1 MSDLLGRYIPA
12 SQTKE
17 MGNIMIWEDGPLTRA
32 IRYGYTCVFTN
43 ISSAQTKV
51 AERLNGLF
59 DPKDSEKDYKFD
71 LYENSEK
78 LDIHKDFH
86 FISTCNVD
94 KLKYLSPALL
104 NRMMVINIPDQI
116 GDLNKTDFLK
126 LIKIILENEYK
137 EEIKDKEIINLIF
150 ENHEKN
156 KYSMSKLAKFTKSVY
171 KLYLVCETKINNKN
185 ELINYTHELL
195 FGNKQIKEINKIPEP
210 IKNLAMSLFSSNKQF
225 STDEKFYFKESNN
238 LINLM
243 INIYSCSLCRIPV
256 CLVGPTGLGK
266 TSMARAFSEYARNEL
281 ATMFSFNSKTKVD
294 DIFGTFTFE
303 NGKLKIINGPLTKVL
318 EEGSI
323 FIGDEF
329 NLAEDTILQTLAI
342 AFENIDENSC
352 YLIPGINKK
361 INYNKNFF
369 FIACQNDLTT
379 IGRKKLPHI
388 IEKRLRTFDYPLPD
402 LEDLKSNCEN
412 IIQENMK
419 KEDYIED
426 KNTDGMRSKIKSE
439 NKYEISSEKL
449 ANFMNEINLKK
460 NRKNIGTWSIRNIRK
475 IVRRYSYQ
483 QFNEKSYI
491 NVSFELQIVIYI
503 LSEIPT
509 DKRKE
514 ALKEILEILNK
525 IFKPEESAITKIEE
539 VINGPPNIDKKNIN
553 NEEKIYLYK
562 GESGIE
568 IEKDFYELK
577 YLSSLMETLFYAKFA
592 NAKEPIN
599 FCGPSSY
606 KTFIAKKLSHGAD
619 VINLYSETSIEQ
631 LLGSINIVNNYES
644 KIYYLEKTLKING
657 NEEKLIEYKK
667 IIKNYFDKKIEREK
681 SKDESRK
688 NALKKEFEKAYDS
701 FKGLNEL
708 IIEEN
713 EKKKKDKNDVLPDCI
728 YLVLESLRNKLFFKD
743 KENKGFFKDFTSIF
757 KSGILLE
764 KILKRSPIILI
775 NLSNLSTAVL
785 ERFNDLFNYD
795 PKLTLNE
802 DFCNTF
808 TDNLNPKELNNF
820 SNGFEIISIS
830 SLAGI
835 RNLSDAARSRF
846 YYIHF
851 RI

>member
-1 MSDLLGRYIPA
+1 
-12 SQTKE
+12 
-17 MGNIMIWEDGPLTRA
+17 
-32 IRYGYTCVFTN
+32 
-43 ISSAQTKV
+43 
-51 AERLNGLF
+51 
-59 DPKDSEKDYKFD
+59 
-71 LYENSEK
+71 
-78 LDIHKDFH
+78 
-86 FISTCNVD
+86 
-94 KLKYLSPALL
+94 
-104 NRMMVINIPDQI
+104 
-116 GDLNKTDFLK
+116 
-126 LIKIILENEYK
+126 
-137 EEIKDKEIINLIF
+137 
-150 ENHEKN
+150 
-156 KYSMSKLAKFTKSVY
+156 
-171 KLYLVCETKINNKN
+171 
-185 ELINYTHELL
+185 
-195 FGNKQIKEINKIPEP
+195 
-210 IKNLAMSLFSSNKQF
+210 
-225 STDEKFYFKESNN
+225 
-238 LINLM
+238 
-243 INIYSCSLCRIPV
+243 
-256 CLVGPTGLGK
+256 
-266 TSMARAFSEYARNEL
+266 
-281 ATMFSFNSKTKVD
+281 
-294 DIFGTFTFE
+294 
-303 NGKLKIINGPLTKVL
+303 
-318 EEGSI
+318 
-323 FIGDEF
+323 
-329 NLAEDTILQTLAI
+329 
-342 AFENIDENSC
+342 
-352 YLIPGINKK
+352 
-361 INYNKNFF
+361 
-369 FIACQNDLTT
+369 
-379 IGRKKLPHI
+379 
-388 IEKRLRTFDYPLPD
+388 
-402 LEDLKSNCEN
+402 
-412 IIQENMK
+412 MK

-449 ANFMNEINLKK
+449 ANFMNDINLKK

-644 KIYYLEKTLKING
+644 KIYYLEKILKING

-820 SNGFEIISIS
+820 SNKFKIISIS